1 MTSLP
6 LSSHTTVTV
15 EGMMI
20 FSEHISSTV
29 ELIELSMIIVVLG
42 VDVFVISVGIMH
54 GMETL
59 KFPL

>member
-29 ELIELSMIIVVLG
+29 ELVKLSMIIVVLG
-42 VDVFVISVGIMH
+42 VDGFVISVGIMH
-54 GMETL
+54 GMEH
-59 KFPL
+59 

>member
-1 MTSLP
+1 MTLLP

-29 ELIELSMIIVVLG
+29 ELVEFSMIIVVLG
-42 VDVFVISVGIMH
+42 VDGFVISVGIMH
-54 GMETL
+54 GMKTL
-59 KFPL
+59 KLLL